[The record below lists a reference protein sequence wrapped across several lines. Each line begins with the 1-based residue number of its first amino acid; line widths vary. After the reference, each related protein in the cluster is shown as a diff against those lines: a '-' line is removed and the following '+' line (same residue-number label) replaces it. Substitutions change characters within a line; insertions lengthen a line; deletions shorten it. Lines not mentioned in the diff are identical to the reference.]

1 MVDMDHMDNVTFSL
15 SDDISKNLVTPT
27 NTNDVSSNAL
37 VVSANGWTP
46 EIIRILDKIRINS
59 MKMSDYH
66 NKRYHTYKY
75 YFYYYTRIPLIV
87 LSGINT
93 FVAIGL
99 QPFTTQQNIS
109 VINALISLFCGV
121 ITSIELL
128 VNLQKKMET
137 ELQSHKEYYRL
148 AVFIYKVT
156 KLDEKDRATEGR
168 TYLNARI
175 SDYDKLIISNNY
187 ILPEIYKKMGL
198 EDMIT
203 IDEMYCYY
211 SSGLRSLCRHSYY
224 FPSKLPDLS
233 TIDNSPKDT
242 NNTNKFSIRSDRR
255 ASYNNKFSF

>member
-27 NTNDVSSNAL
+27 NTIDVSSNAL

-175 SDYDKLIISNNY
+175 SDYDKLIISSNVKDADFN
-187 ILPEIYKKMGL
+187 INDDEFVDVVIDKPKTNIKIIKETCKKGIRKL
-198 EDMIT
+198 
-203 IDEMYCYY
+203 
-211 SSGLRSLCRHSYY
+211 SSFHSESLH
-224 FPSKLPDLS
+224 
-233 TIDNSPKDT
+233 
-242 NNTNKFSIRSDRR
+242 
-255 ASYNNKFSF
+255 